1 MSIIQEVAE
10 WVHARTDGAISA
22 EVAAAFSLTVSK
34 ASIVMGQIH
43 REAPSPPG
51 LSTFAWSGRTAEG
64 GTLAASSWTKCG
76 IRNGTRR
83 Q

>member
-43 REAPSPPG
+43 REARFTTP
-51 LSTFAWSGRTAEG
+51 FAWSGRTAEG